1 MIRASTSNSFVQSYK
16 SNLLLNKQKISD
28 RNNRSNFLNQTHN
41 TDNNNFIKQK
51 RNKSNLSL
59 RIEQLYLSNS
69 KKNFLRKRKIF
80 RTKRK

>member
-28 RNNRSNFLNQTHN
+28 RNNGSNFLNQTHN